1 MEGIAQTDQVKVVKA
16 ILDAT
21 AEITEWLR
29 YHSGKLNILFLIF
42 YRYIYLSLTINYLY
56 YWFISLV
63 KLV

>member
-29 YHSGKLNILFLIF
+29 YHSGK
-42 YRYIYLSLTINYLY
+42 STINISFNITD
-56 YWFISLV
+56 FIPSNLV
-63 KLV
+63 N